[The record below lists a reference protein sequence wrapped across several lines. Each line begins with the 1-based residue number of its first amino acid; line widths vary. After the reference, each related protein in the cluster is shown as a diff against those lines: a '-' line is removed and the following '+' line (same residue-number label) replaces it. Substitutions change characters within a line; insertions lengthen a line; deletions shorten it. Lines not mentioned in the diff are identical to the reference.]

1 MNNYFLEGSDLAGRS
16 IEIEKI
22 ISKEGFS
29 LATTSIYDLENKDLS
44 DVLEDLDTYGLFSEK
59 KVIIVRNIDLFKID
73 DNKDKYDHF
82 IRYLNNYD
90 KDKLLIIEA
99 DKLNSNTKLSKDL
112 KKLCSYKE
120 IEINTKSLIKE
131 YLKGYSVN
139 QNTINL
145 IDEYCLGDIVKIQT
159 ECDKL
164 KLYKLD
170 EKIIDEKDVLDLVEK
185 KLGDSKDLVFSFTRS
200 LAEKDKKC
208 ALKKYL
214 ELLDYS
220 IQPLSIIGLLANQMR
235 IIYQVKILS
244 DKGLSNIDMAKML
257 NEKEF
262 RIKKTR
268 ELIGY
273 YTENDCLD
281 MINKLSDID
290 LKIKTT
296 DTDSNREIELFIMNL

>member
-200 LAEKDKKC
+200 LAEKDKKS

>member
-1 MNNYFLEGSDLAGRS
+1 MNNYFLEGSDLAGRG

-29 LATTSIYDLENKDLS
+29 LATTSIYDLENNDLS

-59 KVIIVRNIDLFKID
+59 KVIIVRNIGLFKID

-82 IRYLNNYD
+82 IKYLNNSD

-120 IEINTKSLIKE
+120 IEINTKNLIKDC
-131 YLKGYSVN
+131 LKGYSVN

-164 KLYKLD
+164 KLYRID
-170 EKIIDEKDVLDLVEK
+170 EKKIDEKDVLDLVEK

-200 LAEKDKKC
+200 LAEKDKKN
-208 ALKKYL
+208 ALKKYI

-244 DKGLSNIDMAKML
+244 DKGLSNSDIAKML

-262 RIKKTR
+262 RVKKTR

-273 YTENDCLD
+273 YSENDCLNI
-281 MINKLSDID
+281 INKLSDID

>member
-214 ELLDYS
+214 ELLDYN

>member
-120 IEINTKSLIKE
+120 IEINTKALIKN
-131 YLKGYSVN
+131 YLKDYSVN

-164 KLYKLD
+164 KLYRLD
-170 EKIIDEKDVLDLVEK
+170 EKKIDEKDVLDLVEK
-185 KLGDSKDLVFSFTRS
+185 KLGDSKDLIFSFTRS
-200 LAEKDKKC
+200 LAEKDKKN
-208 ALKKYL
+208 ALKKYI

>member
-29 LATTSIYDLENKDLS
+29 LATTSIYDLENSDLS

-59 KVIIVRNIDLFKID
+59 KVIIVRNIELFKVD
-73 DNKDKYDHF
+73 DNKEKYDHF
-82 IRYLNNYD
+82 IKYLNNYD
-90 KDKLLIIEA
+90 KDKLLIIET

-120 IEINTKSLIKE
+120 IDINTKALIKE
-131 YLKGYSVN
+131 CLKGYTIS

-170 EKIIDEKDVLDLVEK
+170 EKKIDDKDVLDLVQK
-185 KLGDSKDLVFSFTRS
+185 KLGDSRDLVFSFTRS
-200 LAEKDKKC
+200 LAEKDKKN
-208 ALKKYL
+208 ALKKYI
-214 ELLDYS
+214 ELLDYN

-235 IIYQVKILS
+235 IIYQVKLLS
-244 DKGLSNIDMAKML
+244 DKGLSNSDIAKML

-262 RIKKTR
+262 RVKKTR

-273 YTENDCLD
+273 YTEDDCLNF
-281 MINKLSDID
+281 INRLSDID